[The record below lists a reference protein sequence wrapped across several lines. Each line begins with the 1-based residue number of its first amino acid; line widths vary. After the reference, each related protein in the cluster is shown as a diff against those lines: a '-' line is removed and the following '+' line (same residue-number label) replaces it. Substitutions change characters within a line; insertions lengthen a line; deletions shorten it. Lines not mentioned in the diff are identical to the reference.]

1 MNKDIKRITIHIYE
15 GHKYDGEYVPEKLI
29 STIENEF
36 DKDGRVISRAYF
48 HYNEENLSDIN
59 DDRYITRRRLEDGLV
74 IYEEFDSS
82 NEIIGYDK
90 FDRDGHL
97 LEYQWFNGQKN
108 FYTYDEKGNEIEHYS
123 LDEDGKL
130 LYRARYEYDS
140 NDRMIRS
147 CHEDDEPCS
156 CQYYYSRDVKGN
168 IVKTTLNDIDDY
180 VYSSVKRG
188 GHEYAFET
196 RDEMFEDK
204 YTSELRLFN
213 KEGNQLCLLSW
224 ADDDLIDTCRI
235 TYYKYDDRGNWVM
248 RIEPP
253 LISMDDSELGCSK
266 EKCTISVREIEY
278 YYDNDEFFLL

>member
-74 IYEEFDSS
+74 IYEEFDSN

-188 GHEYAFET
+188 DHEYAFET

-204 YTSELRLFN
+204 YTSELRLFD
-213 KEGNQLCLLSW
+213 KEGDQLCFFAWS
-224 ADDDLIDTCRI
+224 DDDLIDSCRM

-253 LISMDDSELGCSK
+253 LINVDDLEFGSSI

>member
-29 STIENEF
+29 STIEAEY
-36 DKDGRVISRAYF
+36 DIEGRVISRTYY

-59 DDRYITRRRLEDGLV
+59 DDRYIIRRRPEDGLV
-74 IYEEFDSS
+74 VYEEFDS
-82 NEIIGYDK
+82 NNKIVGYNK

-97 LEYQWFNGQKN
+97 LESQWLNGQKF

-123 LDEDGKL
+123 LDENGKL
-130 LYRARYEYDS
+130 VYRAKYEYDS
-140 NDRMIRS
+140 NDRMIKS
-147 CHEDDEPCS
+147 FHENDEPCS
-156 CQYYYSRDVKGN
+156 CRHYYSRDVKGN

-180 VYSSVKRG
+180 VYSNVKSQN
-188 GHEYAFET
+188 HEYAFET
-196 RDEMFEDK
+196 KDEVFEDK
-204 YTSELRLFN
+204 YTSELRLFD

-224 ADDDLIDTCRI
+224 SDDDLIDTCRM

-253 LISMDDSELGCSK
+253 LINVDDLEFGSSI

>member
-74 IYEEFDSS
+74 IYEEFDSN

-180 VYSSVKRG
+180 VYSNVKCK

-196 RDEMFEDK
+196 RDEMFEEK

-253 LISMDDSELGCSK
+253 LISMGDSELGCSK

>member
-74 IYEEFDSS
+74 IYEEFDSN
-82 NEIIGYDK
+82 NEMIRYDK

-180 VYSSVKRG
+180 VYSNVKCK

-196 RDEMFEDK
+196 RDEMFEEK